1 MRMYDIFIL
10 GIPILVGRHLNTST
24 RCGSGH
30 EGAAVLLPGIVIK

>member
-10 GIPILVGRHLNTST
+10 GIPILVGRHLNT
-24 RCGSGH
+24 CGSGH